1 MGEIIEMR
9 SMRTDEEK
17 DLVKFLRN
25 RLIGTARS
33 KSKVEIVRRFVN
45 GELFRRSV
53 RALNSDGAFESFHL
67 RQQ

>member
-53 RALNSDGAFESFHL
+53 RALNSDGAFEPFHL